1 MLEITDVAELTE
13 CHHHSGSAPWPTRAT
28 STISPWA
35 HCGFTAVPKTGVR
48 SVTVPL
54 WEQLWGL
61 LETPPP
67 IPLPPHGAELGCRP
81 VGCPGQATNTL
92 LMARVGGNSTNI
104 LCEGFK
110 SPQ

>member
-61 LETPPP
+61 LETPPQFP
-67 IPLPPHGAELGCRP
+67 YLPMELSSAAGLSGAQARP
-81 VGCPGQATNTL
+81 QTPCSWQG
-92 LMARVGGNSTNI
+92 
-104 LCEGFK
+104 
-110 SPQ
+110 